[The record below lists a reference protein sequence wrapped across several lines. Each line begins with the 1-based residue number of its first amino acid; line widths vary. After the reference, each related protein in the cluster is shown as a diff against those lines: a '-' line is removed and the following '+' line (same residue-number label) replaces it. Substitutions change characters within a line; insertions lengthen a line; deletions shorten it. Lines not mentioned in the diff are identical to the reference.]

1 MSKPE
6 GVALI
11 RRLLE
16 KSDVLIENFKVGGLA
31 KFGLAYEDLKGDF
44 PRLVYCSITGYG
56 QTGPYA
62 QRPGYDM
69 MAQGMGGLISMTGEP
84 ERLPVKVP
92 IAVNDVMT
100 GMYRSEEH
108 TSELQSL
115 MRISYDVFCFK
126 KKIQ

>member
-1 MSKPE
+1 MFCFSSRRRHTRCASGTGVQTCALPISKPE

-16 KSDVLIENFKVGGLA
+16 KTDVLIENFKVGGLA

-69 MAQGMGGLISMTGEP
+69 KTGRASCR
-84 ERLPVKVP
+84 ERVCQYV
-92 IAVNDVMT
+92 
-100 GMYRSEEH
+100 
-108 TSELQSL
+108 
-115 MRISYDVFCFK
+115 
-126 KKIQ
+126 